1 MVMDKLE
8 IQKRIDSLLADR
20 NNQDVMGQYR
30 TDKAIVI
37 LQLKLKGLYKLGR

>member
-1 MVMDKLE
+1 MDKLE

-20 NNQDVMGQYR
+20 NNEDAMGQYR